1 MKQLGLLS
9 DELECV
15 LFSNIRAILSVHKRL
30 LGDLESQL
38 ANKEYDALC
47 LGYLFMYYTPFLKL
61 YKVYVQ
67 SQRNFVLVFNEIM
80 RNKRICAFLNQVQH
94 DERCRGLDLSGFL
107 IMPVQRIPR
116 YRLLLNEIIKHTPP
130 THPDYPFLEKSI
142 DSISK
147 VASMCDESLDWEE
160 DSQILCALQKCVPHV
175 EIIRPNRFI
184 IRKVHFVFI
193 VFSVSIE
200 PKTRNSL
207 FSTTL
212 LSLRTITRRCQ
223 K

>member
-80 RNKRICAFLNQVQH
+80 RNKRVCAFLMA
-94 DERCRGLDLSGFL
+94 LSGFL